1 MMQTIK
7 MTVNGQVHEVSIDI
21 RETLQEVLRHRLQL
35 TGLKIGCGVGECGAC
50 TVLFNGKPVDTC
62 IMMAIQAN
70 GADIVTVE
78 GLADEHGE
86 INSMQRAFIEHGA
99 VQCGFCTSGL
109 VVTASKMAETG
120 KRYTRDEIKREIA
133 GNLCRCTGY
142 QHVVDAIESVV
153 GAEKE

>member
-7 MTVNGQVHEVSIDI
+7 MTVNGHAQKVVIDS
-21 RETLQEVLRHRLQL
+21 RETLQEVLRNRLQL

-62 IMMAIQAN
+62 IMMAIQAD

-78 GLADEHGE
+78 GLADKHGE
-86 INSMQRAFIEHGA
+86 INSMQRAFIKHGA

-109 VVTASKMAETG
+109 VVTASKMVETG

-153 GAEKE
+153 GKNE